1 MYQIH
6 YTGQFKKDLKRIKR
20 SSVIEFE
27 LLREM
32 VRTIETGG
40 HILISSKHNPHTLK
54 GSYFRHWECHVL
66 PDLLLIWLQNDTDRT
81 IRLVRAGSHSDLF

>member
-27 LLREM
+27 SLRDI
-32 VRTIETGG
+32 VRIIETGG

-54 GSYFRHWECHVL
+54 GRYSKHWECHVL
-66 PDLLLIWLQNDTDRT
+66 ADLLLIWLQNDSEKT
-81 IRLVRAGSHSDLF
+81 IRLVRAGSHSELF